1 VANAHSIHLVSKLPQ
16 KPQALDPAEIAAE
29 VLRTVRECSQA
40 LSDFQDYQEHLTRQM
55 SAHLSSLEMVALRA
69 MAKKARKS

>member
-1 VANAHSIHLVSKLPQ
+1 MADAHSIHLVSKLPQ

-40 LSDFQDYQEHLTRQM
+40 LSDFQDYQEHLTRQL

-69 MAKKARKS
+69 MAKNARKS

>member
-1 VANAHSIHLVSKLPQ
+1 MADAHSIHLVSKLPQ

-40 LSDFQDYQEHLTRQM
+40 LSDFQDY
-55 SAHLSSLEMVALRA
+55 
-69 MAKKARKS
+69 